1 MKKVLLCAAFIAA
14 SFTSIAQVGVGTTT
28 PEAALDVVSTNSG
41 VLLPRVA
48 NIAAVTTPVNG
59 MLIYDELRNCFKGF
73 ENGAW
78 TSCFSDQA
86 GPTDVVSSTGRTW
99 MDRNLGATEVATS
112 SQDFASYGD
121 LYQWGRAADG
131 HQVIVRD
138 AATPAEGAP
147 PTGSSGNTSTIATSA
162 TAGHGDFV
170 LGASTAGIDNNWTNF
185 TEENGLWQAGLND
198 PCPAGYRIPTET
210 ELNNE
215 RLSWGTNNAAGAM
228 NSPLKL
234 PLAGYRSHED
244 NWLWEVGSIGN
255 YWTSTVG
262 INEDTGSSTDARYL
276 YFDSSFS
283 DMESFYRA
291 EGHSVRCIKD

>member
-59 MLIYDELRNCFKGF
+59 MLIYDVSSNCFKGF

-78 TSCFSDQA
+78 TSCFTTQV
-86 GPTDVVSSTGRTW
+86 GENDVVSSTGRIW
-99 MDRNLGATEVATS
+99 MDRNLGATQVATS

-138 AATPAEGAP
+138 AATPADGAP
-147 PTGSSGNTSTIATSA
+147 PNGSSGNTSTIATSA
-162 TAGHGDFV
+162 TAGHGDFI
-170 LGASTAGIDNNWTNF
+170 LGASTNGVDYNWTDF
-185 TEENGLWQAGLND
+185 AEENGLWQAGLND

-215 RLSWGTNNAAGAM
+215 RLEWSSPYDTAAY

-234 PLAGYRSHED
+234 PLAGFRNSSD
-244 NWLWEVGSIGN
+244 GKLNSAGSNGD
-255 YWTSTVG
+255 YWSSTVSSKKAR
-262 INEDTGSSTDARYL
+262 NLYFGSSNAGMASNARAYG
-276 YFDSSFS
+276 S
-283 DMESFYRA
+283 
-291 EGHSVRCIKD
+291 SVRCIKFYLH

>member
-138 AATPAEGAP
+138 AATPANGSTP
-147 PTGSSGNTSTIATSA
+147 PDGSSGNTSTTVTSA

-170 LGASTAGIDNNWTNF
+170 LGDSTAGVDNNWTNF
-185 TEENGLWQAGLND
+185 TEENTLWQAGLND
-198 PCPAGYRIPTET
+198 PCPTGYRIPTET

-215 RLSWGTNNAAGAM
+215 RLEWSSFNTTGAID
-228 NSPLKL
+228 SPLKL
-234 PLAGYRSHED
+234 PLAGSRGTSSGTLS
-244 NWLWEVGSIGN
+244 NVGSIGN
-255 YWTSTVG
+255 YWSSTVNSPNSRG
-262 INEDTGSSTDARYL
+262 LGFGSLNARMYS
-276 YFDSSFS
+276 YN
-283 DMESFYRA
+283 RA
-291 EGHSVRCIKD
+291 YGNSVRCIKD

>member
-1 MKKVLLCAAFIAA
+1 MKKLLLCVAFIAA

-59 MLIYDELRNCFKGF
+59 MLIYDVSSNCFKGF

-78 TSCFSDQA
+78 TSCFTTQV
-86 GPTDVVSSTGRTW
+86 GENYVVSSTGRIW
-99 MDRNLGATEVATS
+99 MDRNLGATQVATS

-138 AATPAEGAP
+138 EATPADGAPPAGSSASVGTQAATPIADDDAFIWDTIFI
-147 PTGSSGNTSTIATSA
+147 TGSSIWLSYPIANLWTG
-162 TAGHGDFV
+162 TAAV
-170 LGASTAGIDNNWTNF
+170 IN
-185 TEENGLWQAGLND
+185 
-198 PCPAGYRIPTET
+198 PCPSGFRIPTNA
-210 ELNNE
+210 ELNQE
-215 RLSWGTNNAAGAM
+215 RASWNFNTSAGAI

-234 PLAGYRSHED
+234 PLAGYRD
-244 NWLWEVGSIGN
+244 NSNGTFINVGLNGG
-255 YWTSTVG
+255 YW
-262 INEDTGSSTDARYL
+262 SSSLSLDKARSL
-276 YFDSSFS
+276 VFDSSNASMYDTSPAGGF
-283 DMESFYRA
+283 
-291 EGHSVRCIKD
+291 SVRCIKD

>member
-59 MLIYDELRNCFKGF
+59 MLIYDVSSNCFKGF

-78 TSCFSDQA
+78 TSCFTTQV
-86 GPTDVVSSTGRTW
+86 GENDVVSSTGRIW
-99 MDRNLGATEVATS
+99 MDRNLGATQVATS

-138 AATPAEGAP
+138 EATPADGAP

-170 LGASTAGIDNNWTNF
+170 LGDSTTGVDKNWTNF

-215 RLSWGTNNAAGAM
+215 RLEWSSPYATAAY

-234 PLAGYRSHED
+234 PLAGSRYNSNGTLGD
-244 NWLWEVGSIGN
+244 VGSDGY
-255 YWTSTVG
+255 YWSSTV
-262 INEDTGSSTDARYL
+262 SSTYARTL
-276 YFDSSFS
+276 YFDSSTA
-283 DMESFYRA
+283 DMTGLNRSN
-291 EGHSVRCIKD
+291 GISVRCIKD

>member
-59 MLIYDELRNCFKGF
+59 MLIYDVSSNCFKGF

-78 TSCFSDQA
+78 TSCFTTQV
-86 GPTDVVSSTGRTW
+86 GENDVVSSTGRIW
-99 MDRNLGATEVATS
+99 MDRNLGATQVATS

-147 PTGSSGNTSTIATSA
+147 PTGSSGNTSTTVTSA

-170 LGASTAGIDNNWTNF
+170 LGASTAGVDNNWTDF
-185 TEENGLWQAGLND
+185 TGENGLWQSGLND

-215 RLSWGTNNAAGAM
+215 RLSWGTDNAAGAM

-234 PLAGYRSHED
+234 TVAGFRDHSDGALYD
-244 NWLWEVGSIGN
+244 VGSTGN
-255 YWTSTVG
+255 YWTSTVSSA
-262 INEDTGSSTDARYL
+262 DTASSTDTTYL
-276 YFDSSFS
+276 YFNSSFT
-283 DMESFYRA
+283 DMDSFYRA